1 MRPAT
6 GWVVDRAL
14 RLESTPQAFTAAH
27 TDERMMRYQ
36 ASYWFTVPIG
46 LRGMPI
52 RKGDSFVDFGC
63 GKGRS
68 LYSASWFAFERITGV
83 ELDPHLAA
91 IARRNMTRARGPHR
105 LRDVEIITEDA
116 RTVSLPDQLRVAF
129 FFNPFRGDVFETV
142 LARLRQNADSSGT
155 PLRVI
160 YANPA
165 ESETVLRHGFS
176 RVHRSRHC
184 DVYDYG
190 TEPKT

>member
-68 LYSASWFAFERITGV
+68 LYSASWSAFDRITGSN
-83 ELDPHLAA
+83 L
-91 IARRNMTRARGPHR
+91 I
-105 LRDVEIITEDA
+105 
-116 RTVSLPDQLRVAF
+116 RTWPPSPD
-129 FFNPFRGDVFETV
+129 G
-142 LARLRQNADSSGT
+142 
-155 PLRVI
+155 I
-160 YANPA
+160 
-165 ESETVLRHGFS
+165 
-176 RVHRSRHC
+176 
-184 DVYDYG
+184 
-190 TEPKT
+190 